1 MYVKWEEVY
10 SIFESA
16 VWLQSV
22 VAIRSL
28 GTLWLPCVTH
38 GSSMIPSL
46 LPSICLLLLL
56 LFPNCTFP
64 RPAASL
70 SHSLGLWSLFL
81 LVSLSCSLSF
91 TNFIFCLCYYSLSL
105 SPSVNCFHWI
115 PNTIC
120 PFLSISLAYIPIT
133 YYNYNDTSRV
143 QTFAG
148 AFNYISDVPISQVRK
163 SFFTMS
169 FMLWYGIMMVESF
182 VFPDYFDSTLMQQKC
197 AYAQC

>member
-1 MYVKWEEVY
+1 MRGSVLHLW
-10 SIFESA
+10 IRCMTA
-16 VWLQSV
+16 VCCCYPLTGNLVVTMCDSWLQYDPLPLTFYLSV
-22 VAIRSL
+22 AAPP
-28 GTLWLPCVTH
+28 LPQLH
-38 GSSMIPSL
+38 FPSSCCLPLSFPRALIP
-46 LPSICLLLLL
+46 LPPCLPLLLTLFYQLHFLFVLL
-56 LFPNCTFP
+56 L
-64 RPAASL
+64 
-70 SHSLGLWSLFL
+70 
-81 LVSLSCSLSF
+81 
-91 TNFIFCLCYYSLSL
+91 SLSL

-148 AFNYISDVPISQVRK
+148 AFNYISDVPISEVRK